1 MICWSPQ
8 YHYCVA
14 KPLDST
20 TFVFLWKHNPRP
32 TMKFTANFYYP
43 ADSNFG
49 ATVHCKYVG
58 HKNYSCISSSVYH
71 SSFTTHPKI
80 YIVSYT
86 AILSRWQPQLC
97 FRCDFIR
104 EQIEA
109 SNVFAVNFLLKF
121 MAIKWLNS
129 AEITLGFGPKNYVF
143 RCASRKEN
151 GLFELVFV
159 KVQCNW
165 LWQGTNWAKKTGRKV
180 ESTLKRRLLFCCRQ
194 Q

>member
-104 EQIEA
+104 EQIG
-109 SNVFAVNFLLKF
+109 FCFNFPILWF
-121 MAIKWLNS
+121 PS
-129 AEITLGFGPKNYVF
+129 TLFSLTLISLDFNFPALIFLDYDFPIHNIRS
-143 RCASRKEN
+143 RCIIN
-151 GLFELVFV
+151 G
-159 KVQCNW
+159 
-165 LWQGTNWAKKTGRKV
+165 KTGL
-180 ESTLKRRLLFCCRQ
+180 T
-194 Q
+194 